1 MSPSPRLPLGGP
13 DPAHPG
19 LAGFA
24 SEVALLPRKVQL
36 PLGASVTRPLAS
48 AAFRSSA
55 SPRPVAPLHL
65 TVRASAC
72 WAAALALLLPA
83 MPILTVGARAQAQ
96 EDIKSLAAT
105 GSAFDINAVK
115 TLMARGDAAVA
126 AGNLPEARRH
136 YDQARDASRRLLGFY
151 RDLSGA
157 FRGLDA
163 RIPREMDE
171 KSRQALELLV
181 QTDMRLAA
189 LFRRQGQ
196 PEVAVPLL
204 VEVVK
209 VMSPSSEAG
218 RKAYQQ
224 LLEIGFVSTPYTAV
238 SPGS

>member
-1 MSPSPRLPLGGP
+1 VPRPSASQVPSDRAPSRQASGRRR
-13 DPAHPG
+13 
-19 LAGFA
+19 LAG
-24 SEVALLPRKVQL
+24 SLVTW
-36 PLGASVTRPLAS
+36 GAAG
-48 AAFRSSA
+48 
-55 SPRPVAPLHL
+55 
-65 TVRASAC
+65 
-72 WAAALALLLPA
+72 LALLLPVL
-83 MPILTVGARAQAQ
+83 PIATGTAQAQAQ
-96 EDIKSLAAT
+96 EEIKSLAAT
-105 GSAFDINAVK
+105 GSAFDVTAVK
-115 TLMARGDAAVA
+115 ALIARGDAAVA
-126 AGNLPEARRH
+126 AGNLVDARRY

-171 KSRQALELLV
+171 KSRLSLEYLV
-181 QTDMRLAA
+181 QADLRLAA

-224 LLEIGFVSTPYTAV
+224 LLELGFVSTPYSA
-238 SPGS
+238 PAP

>member
-1 MSPSPRLPLGGP
+1 VAAVRHAAPL
-13 DPAHPG
+13 
-19 LAGFA
+19 
-24 SEVALLPRKVQL
+24 R
-36 PLGASVTRPLAS
+36 RPL
-48 AAFRSSA
+48 RSGA
-55 SPRPVAPLHL
+55 G
-65 TVRASAC
+65 
-72 WAAALALLLPA
+72 WALALALLLPA
-83 MPILTVGARAQAQ
+83 LPALTSAALAQ
-96 EDIKSLAAT
+96 EEIKSLAAT
-105 GSAFDINAVK
+105 GSAFDISAVK
-115 TLMARGDAAVA
+115 TLVARGDAAVA
-126 AGNLPEARRH
+126 AGNLADARRY

-189 LFRRQGQ
+189 LFRRQSQ

-209 VMSPSSEAG
+209 VMSPSSEPG

-224 LLEIGFVSTPYTAV
+224 LLEIGFVSTPYNAAM
-238 SPGS
+238 PGS

>member
-1 MSPSPRLPLGGP
+1 MKAPTGPPVPRPPATQVPSNRAPSRLASGRRR
-13 DPAHPG
+13 
-19 LAGFA
+19 LAG
-24 SEVALLPRKVQL
+24 SLVTW
-36 PLGASVTRPLAS
+36 GAAG
-48 AAFRSSA
+48 
-55 SPRPVAPLHL
+55 
-65 TVRASAC
+65 
-72 WAAALALLLPA
+72 LALLLPVL
-83 MPILTVGARAQAQ
+83 PIATATAQAQ
-96 EDIKSLAAT
+96 EEIKSLAAT
-105 GSAFDINAVK
+105 GTAFDATAVK
-115 TLMARGDAAVA
+115 ALIARGDAAVA
-126 AGNLPEARRH
+126 AGNLVDARRY

-171 KSRQALELLV
+171 KSRLSLEYLV
-181 QTDMRLAA
+181 QANMRLAA

-224 LLEIGFVSTPYTAV
+224 LLELGFVSTPYSA
-238 SPGS
+238 PAP

>member
-1 MSPSPRLPLGGP
+1 
-13 DPAHPG
+13 
-19 LAGFA
+19 
-24 SEVALLPRKVQL
+24 
-36 PLGASVTRPLAS
+36 
-48 AAFRSSA
+48 
-55 SPRPVAPLHL
+55 
-65 TVRASAC
+65 
-72 WAAALALLLPA
+72 
-83 MPILTVGARAQAQ
+83 MPILTGGAARAQAQ

-115 TLMARGDAAVA
+115 TLVARGDAAVA
-126 AGNLPEARRH
+126 AGNLVEARRY

-171 KSRQALELLV
+171 KSRQALEFLV
-181 QTDMRLAA
+181 QTNMRLAA
-189 LFRRQGQ
+189 LFRRQSQ

-209 VMSPSSEAG
+209 VMSPSSEQG

-224 LLEIGFVSTPYTAV
+224 LVEIGFVATPYAA
-238 SPGS
+238 GAAAGH

>member
-1 MSPSPRLPLGGP
+1 M
-13 DPAHPG
+13 
-19 LAGFA
+19 
-24 SEVALLPRKVQL
+24 
-36 PLGASVTRPLAS
+36 TRPLAS
-48 AAFRSSA
+48 AAFRFSA
-55 SPRPVAPLHL
+55 SPRPVAPLRLTLRL
-65 TVRASAC
+65 TVRASTC
-72 WAAALALLLPA
+72 WAAVLALLLPA

-171 KSRQALELLV
+171 KSRQALEYLV
-181 QTDMRLAA
+181 QANMRLAA

-224 LLEIGFVSTPYTAV
+224 LLEIGFVSTPYNAV
-238 SPGS
+238 APGS

>member
-1 MSPSPRLPLGGP
+1 
-13 DPAHPG
+13 
-19 LAGFA
+19 
-24 SEVALLPRKVQL
+24 LLPVL
-36 PLGASVTRPLAS
+36 PIATGT
-48 AAFRSSA
+48 
-55 SPRPVAPLHL
+55 
-65 TVRASAC
+65 
-72 WAAALALLLPA
+72 
-83 MPILTVGARAQAQ
+83 AQAQ
-96 EDIKSLAAT
+96 EEIKSLAAT
-105 GSAFDINAVK
+105 GTAFDVTAVK
-115 TLMARGDAAVA
+115 ALIARGDAAVA
-126 AGNLPEARRH
+126 AGNLVDARRY

-171 KSRQALELLV
+171 KSRLSLEYLV
-181 QTDMRLAA
+181 QADLRLAA

-224 LLEIGFVSTPYTAV
+224 LLELGFVSTPYSA
-238 SPGS
+238 PAP

>member
-1 MSPSPRLPLGGP
+1 MSPIAAAGSPLGG
-13 DPAHPG
+13 
-19 LAGFA
+19 
-24 SEVALLPRKVQL
+24 SVLPRKVQI
-36 PLGASVTRPLAS
+36 PLGASVIRPLAS
-48 AAFRSSA
+48 AALRLPARSRPSGPLRT
-55 SPRPVAPLHL
+55 PRRV
-65 TVRASAC
+65 SAC

-83 MPILTVGARAQAQ
+83 MPILGDAARAQSQ
-96 EDIKSLAAT
+96 EEIKSLAAT

-115 TLMARGDAAVA
+115 TLVARGDAAVA
-126 AGNLPEARRH
+126 AGNLAEARRH

-181 QTDMRLAA
+181 QTNMRLAS
-189 LFRRQGQ
+189 LFRRQSQ

-209 VMSPSSEAG
+209 VMSPSSEQG

-224 LLEIGFVSTPYTAV
+224 LLEIGFVSTPYNAV
-238 SPGS
+238 APGG